1 MFGTYYTEEEL
12 DQLNQELKEE
22 TLNDMFDIYTE
33 FN

>member
-1 MFGTYYTEEEL
+1 MFCTYYTEEEL